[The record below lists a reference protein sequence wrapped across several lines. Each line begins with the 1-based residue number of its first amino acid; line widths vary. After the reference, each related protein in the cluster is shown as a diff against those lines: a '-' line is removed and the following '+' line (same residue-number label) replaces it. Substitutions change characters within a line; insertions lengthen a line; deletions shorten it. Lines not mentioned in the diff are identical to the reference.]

1 MKQRIYFNAKNCEQ
15 MKCTSLTVGGDEDVF
30 VRWKHDCLCVSG
42 GAYSLTSI
50 YAARSQPLFPLSL
63 LTTTNSQNHHHQY
76 QIPKHTSQ
84 FSSAFLV
91 KFVNSNSEPYTTS
104 RYFHWTYSLQIPFIV
119 NFISLILSKKMP
131 KKKTGQ
137 RKKAEK
143 QKLRQKEI
151 RSGKETKPL
160 CDWACNSTM
169 VNFNFQLNTGFLIS
183 FYVK

>member
-1 MKQRIYFNAKNCEQ
+1 MKTRLSVCFGWGLFTNEHIRGAIP
-15 MKCTSLTVGGDEDVF
+15 TS
-30 VRWKHDCLCVSG
+30 
-42 GAYSLTSI
+42 
-50 YAARSQPLFPLSL
+50 FPSLSL
-63 LTTTNSQNHHHQY
+63 NHHQFNCTISFCK
-76 QIPKHTSQ
+76 IPKHTSQ
-84 FSSAFLV
+84 FSSAFFV
-91 KFVNSNSEPYTTS
+91 KFVNSNLEPYTTS

-119 NFISLILSKKMP
+119 NCISLILLNKMP

-169 VNFNFQLNTGFLIS
+169 VNFIFQLNTDFLIS